1 MPVPIDE
8 EVASALT
15 AVAAAMR
22 ESRDPWWVIGSAAV
36 ALHGAD
42 TDVADVDLLVS
53 ERDAAT
59 LIAQLDLTVER
70 LDPHP
75 LFRSQIFARWRRAD
89 RDVEIM
95 GGFAVADGPD
105 WQSVEPAT
113 RVLRGGVFVPDRAEL
128 IAILARF
135 GRPKDLA
142 RRRMLTAI

>member
-8 EVASALT
+8 EVASALA

-42 TDVADVDLLVS
+42 TDVADIDLLGS
-53 ERDAAT
+53 ERDAAA
-59 LIAQLDLTVER
+59 LIAQLGLTVER

-75 LFRSQIFARWRRAD
+75 LFRSRIFARWRRAD

-113 RVLRGGVFVPDRAEL
+113 RVLRGGVFVPDRTEL

-142 RRRMLTAI
+142 RRRMLTAV